1 MADKSKVFSHELQ
14 FNATHIY
21 QAQEKYTIYI
31 RIANALDETII
42 LVAVY
47 FSMQNIYQS
56 SDLVRTVRRSNV
68 DVSQ

>member
-1 MADKSKVFSHELQ
+1 MSFP
-14 FNATHIY
+14 N
-21 QAQEKYTIYI
+21 IYI
-31 RIANALDETII
+31 FIAIALDETII

-56 SDLVRTVRRSNV
+56 GDLVRAVGRSNV